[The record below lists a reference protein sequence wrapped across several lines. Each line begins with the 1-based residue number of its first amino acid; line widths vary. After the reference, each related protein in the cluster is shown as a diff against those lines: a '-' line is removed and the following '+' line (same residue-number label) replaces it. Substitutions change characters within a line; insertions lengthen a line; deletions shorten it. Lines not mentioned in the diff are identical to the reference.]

1 MHSWPNLLLGALRS
15 GIRRSNFVLYHL
27 RKVRL
32 GLDVGGVGNVCRQ
45 FSLCRCGGGVGLCQV
60 AEERVGQRH
69 DLAWARLA
77 GGVRTVALQPHKAQW
92 LQRRAGDAHVLGVVV
107 VVVEVAASRQG

>member
-1 MHSWPNLLLGALRS
+1 MYLFRLVC
-15 GIRRSNFVLYHL
+15 SNFVLHHL

-32 GLDVGGVGNVCRQ
+32 GLDVGVVGNVCPQ
-45 FSLCRCGGGVGLCQV
+45 FSLRRFGGGVGLCQV

-77 GGVRTVALQPHKAQW
+77 GVEHAVAFQPHQAQR
-92 LQRRAGDAHVLGVVV
+92 LQCRAGDALLLGVLGM
-107 VVVEVAASRQG
+107 SCITPCGL

>member
-1 MHSWPNLLLGALRS
+1 MCLFRLFC
-15 GIRRSNFVLYHL
+15 SNFVLHHL

-32 GLDVGGVGNVCRQ
+32 GLDVGVVGNVCPQ
-45 FSLCRCGGGVGLCQV
+45 FSLRRFGGGVGLCQV

-69 DLAWARLA
+69 DLAWARLT